1 MRREAATALSPQI
14 QQPPGAKTRSPLDPG
29 PLLALDHLSAFCVP
43 SPRLRKDLGKGSSP
57 RTFGRV
63 GPEVAAGP
71 ASWSGRRKDE
81 AGTGFPRVTSALT
94 PDPERAGLAEASSR
108 SGLSNHGW
116 SLWKAPQWLQQVE
129 EGRGDPSL

>member
-43 SPRLRKDLGKGSSP
+43 SPRLRKDLGKGSPP
-57 RTFGRV
+57 RTFGKV

-81 AGTGFPRVTSALT
+81 AGTGFPPRHFRS
-94 PDPERAGLAEASSR
+94 DPRPRESR
-108 SGLSNHGW
+108 TG
-116 SLWKAPQWLQQVE
+116 
-129 EGRGDPSL
+129 